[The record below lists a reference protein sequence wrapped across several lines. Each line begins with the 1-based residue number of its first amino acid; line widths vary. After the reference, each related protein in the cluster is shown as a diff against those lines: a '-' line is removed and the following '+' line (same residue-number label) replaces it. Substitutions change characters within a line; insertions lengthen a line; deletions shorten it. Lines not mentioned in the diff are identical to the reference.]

1 MSELKSDRNEQTPQI
16 PEEELTAQTVE
27 EVQADPT
34 EEDLSP
40 EDFEIIGKNL
50 EKMESISRPSLTFWQ
65 EAWRR
70 IRGNRAAFI
79 SLILLIIY
87 GLLAIFAPMLSQY
100 GFDQQDAYSMR
111 AGFSLEHWL
120 GCDALGRDLWVRV
133 WMGARVSLTIGL
145 LAAIINSLIGTVLGG
160 FCGYYGGKLDMIV
173 MRIIDVIY
181 GIPSLIVCILVMV
194 VLGSGVES
202 LIIAMVIVGWTG
214 TCRFTRGEVYR
225 LKEQEF
231 VLAAQVMGEPVATII
246 IRELIPNIMGLL
258 ITNLTMA
265 IPGAIFQEAFLSY
278 IGLGISPPD
287 ASWGVLAKEGTKM
300 LQVAPHILYVPAFF
314 ICTTVLALNQLG
326 NGLRDA
332 FDPRLR
338 GTE

>member
-1 MSELKSDRNEQTPQI
+1 MEGKNIAEKLPNDSTISRDMFTM
-16 PEEELTAQTVE
+16 
-27 EVQADPT
+27 
-34 EEDLSP
+34 
-40 EDFEIIGKNL
+40 IGKNI

-70 IRGNRAAFI
+70 IRSNKAAYV
-79 SLILLIIY
+79 SLILLVLY
-87 GLLAIFAPMLSQY
+87 GLLAVFAPMLSHY
-100 GFDQQDAYSMR
+100 GFDQQDAYSMSQS
-111 AGFSLEHWL
+111 FSAEHWL
-120 GCDALGRDLWVRV
+120 GTDSLGRDLWVRV
-133 WMGARVSLTIGL
+133 WMGARVSLTIGIV
-145 LAAIINSLIGTVLGG
+145 AAFINAVVGAILGG

-181 GIPSLIVCILVMV
+181 GIPQLIVCILVMV
-194 VLGSGVES
+194 VLGSGVKS

-225 LKEQEF
+225 LKEQDF
-231 VLAAQVMGEPVATII
+231 VLAARVMGEPTFKII
-246 IRELIPNIMGLL
+246 VREIIPNIMGLL

-265 IPGAIFQEAFLSY
+265 IPSAIFQEAFLSY
-278 IGLGISPPD
+278 IGLGISPPQ
-287 ASWGVLAKEGTKM
+287 ASWGVLAKEGARMMTA
-300 LQVAPHILYVPAFF
+300 APHMLYVPAFF

>member
-1 MSELKSDRNEQTPQI
+1 MGKMKMKDGNVLPSEGSGAAAGTSENL
-16 PEEELTAQTVE
+16 
-27 EVQADPT
+27 ADKHT
-34 EEDLSP
+34 ITRDK
-40 EDFEIIGKNL
+40 FEMVGKNI

-70 IRGNRAAFI
+70 IRTNKAAYF
-79 SLILLIIY
+79 SLILLIAY
-87 GLLAIFAPMLSQY
+87 GLLAIFAPMFSHY
-100 GFDQQDAYSMR
+100 GFDQQDAYSMSKGIS
-111 AGFSLEHWL
+111 AAHWL
-120 GCDALGRDLWVRV
+120 GTDSLGRDLWVRV

-145 LAAIINSLIGTVLGG
+145 LAALLNTVIGTVLGG
-160 FCGYYGGKLDMIV
+160 FCGYYGGKFDMIV

-194 VLGSGVES
+194 VLGSGVKS

-225 LKEQEF
+225 LKEQDF
-231 VLAAQVMGEPVATII
+231 VLAARVMGESAFTII
-246 IRELIPNIMGLL
+246 VREIIPNIMGLL

-265 IPGAIFQEAFLSY
+265 IPSAIFQEAFLSY
-278 IGLGISPPD
+278 IGLGISPPQ
-287 ASWGVLAKEGTKM
+287 ASWGVLAKEGTRM
-300 LQVAPHILYVPAFF
+300 MTAAPHMLYVPAFF

>member
-1 MSELKSDRNEQTPQI
+1 MGEMKMKDGNVLPSENSGAAAGTSEN
-16 PEEELTAQTVE
+16 LTDGRTITR
-27 EVQADPT
+27 DK
-34 EEDLSP
+34 
-40 EDFEIIGKNL
+40 FEMVGKNI

-70 IRGNRAAFI
+70 IRTNKAAYF
-79 SLILLIIY
+79 SLILLIAY
-87 GLLAIFAPMLSQY
+87 GLLAIFAPMFSHY
-100 GFDQQDAYSMR
+100 GFDQQDAYSMSKGIS
-111 AGFSLEHWL
+111 AAHWL
-120 GCDALGRDLWVRV
+120 GTDSLGRDLWVRV

-145 LAAIINSLIGTVLGG
+145 LAALLNTVIGTVLGG
-160 FCGYYGGKLDMIV
+160 FCGYYGGKFDMIV

-194 VLGSGVES
+194 VLGSGVRS

-225 LKEQEF
+225 LKEQDF
-231 VLAAQVMGEPVATII
+231 IVLAARVMGESAFTII
-246 IRELIPNIMGLL
+246 VVRDHPDIMGLPL

-265 IPGAIFQEAFLSY
+265 IPSAIFRRGVLELYRSAF
-278 IGLGISPPD
+278 PRPQ
-287 ASWGVLAKEGTKM
+287 ASWGVLAKEGTRM
-300 LQVAPHILYVPAFF
+300 MTAAPHMLYVPAFF

>member
-1 MSELKSDRNEQTPQI
+1 MTKD
-16 PEEELTAQTVE
+16 TV
-27 EVQADPT
+27 VSKDK
-34 EEDLSP
+34 
-40 EDFEIIGKNL
+40 FVIIGKNI
-50 EKMESISRPSLTFWQ
+50 EKIESISRPSLTFWQ

-70 IRGNRAAFI
+70 IRGNKVAYF
-79 SLILLIIY
+79 SLILLILY
-87 GLLAIFAPMLSQY
+87 GLLAIFAPMVSHY
-100 GFDQQDAYSMR
+100 GFDQQDAYNMSKS
-111 AGFSLEHWL
+111 FSVSHWL
-120 GCDALGRDLWVRV
+120 GTDSLGRDLWVRV

-145 LAAIINSLIGTVLGG
+145 LAAILNTIIGTVLGG
-160 FCGYYGGKLDMIV
+160 FCGYYGGKLDMVV

-194 VLGSGVES
+194 VLGSGVKS
-202 LIIAMVIVGWTG
+202 LVIAMVIVGWTG
-214 TCRFTRGEVYR
+214 TCRFTRGEVFR

-231 VLAAQVMGEPVATII
+231 VLAARVMGEPVFTII
-246 IRELIPNIMGLL
+246 MREIIPNIMGLL

-265 IPGAIFQEAFLSY
+265 IPSAIFQEAFLSY
-278 IGLGISPPD
+278 IGLGISPPQ

-300 LQVAPHILYVPAFF
+300 LKVAPHLLYVPAFF

-338 GTE
+338 GAE

>member
-1 MSELKSDRNEQTPQI
+1 MSDNRDKF
-16 PEEELTAQTVE
+16 V
-27 EVQADPT
+27 
-34 EEDLSP
+34 
-40 EDFEIIGKNL
+40 IIGKNL

-70 IRGNRAAFI
+70 IRGNKAAFF
-79 SLILLIIY
+79 SLILLILY
-87 GLLAIFAPMLSQY
+87 GLLASFAPMFSHY
-100 GFDQQDAYSMR
+100 GFDEQDAYAMSQS
-111 AGFSLEHWL
+111 FSAAHWL
-120 GCDALGRDLWVRV
+120 GTDSLGRDLWVRV
-133 WMGARVSLTIGL
+133 WMGARVSLTIGI
-145 LAAIINSLIGTVLGG
+145 LAALLNTIIGTVLGG
-160 FCGYYGGKLDMIV
+160 FCGYYGGKLDMVV

-194 VLGSGVES
+194 VLGSGVKS

-231 VLAAQVMGEPVATII
+231 VLAARVMGEPVFTII
-246 IRELIPNIMGLL
+246 MREIIPNIMGLL

-265 IPGAIFQEAFLSY
+265 IPSAIFQEAFLSY
-278 IGLGISPPD
+278 IGLGISPPE
-287 ASWGVLAKEGTKM
+287 ASWGILAKEGTRM
-300 LQVAPHILYVPAFF
+300 LKAAPHMLYVPAFF

>member
-1 MSELKSDRNEQTPQI
+1 M
-16 PEEELTAQTVE
+16 
-27 EVQADPT
+27 
-34 EEDLSP
+34 
-40 EDFEIIGKNL
+40 GKG
-50 EKMESISRPSLTFWQ
+50 ISV
-65 EAWRR
+65 A
-70 IRGNRAAFI
+70 
-79 SLILLIIY
+79 
-87 GLLAIFAPMLSQY
+87 
-100 GFDQQDAYSMR
+100 
-111 AGFSLEHWL
+111 HWL
-120 GCDALGRDLWVRV
+120 GTDSLGRDLWVRV

-145 LAAIINSLIGTVLGG
+145 LAALLNTVIGTVLGG
-160 FCGYYGGKLDMIV
+160 FCGYYGGKFDMIV

-194 VLGSGVES
+194 VLGSGVKS

-225 LKEQEF
+225 LKEQDF
-231 VLAAQVMGEPVATII
+231 VLAARVMGESAFTII
-246 IRELIPNIMGLL
+246 VREIIPNIMGLL

-265 IPGAIFQEAFLSY
+265 IPSAIFQEAFLSY
-278 IGLGISPPD
+278 IGLGISPPQ
-287 ASWGVLAKEGTKM
+287 ASWGVLAKEGTRM
-300 LQVAPHILYVPAFF
+300 MTAAPHMLYVPAFF

>member
-1 MSELKSDRNEQTPQI
+1 MKNETN
-16 PEEELTAQTVE
+16 VSRDKF
-27 EVQADPT
+27 V
-34 EEDLSP
+34 
-40 EDFEIIGKNL
+40 IIGKNL

-70 IRGNRAAFI
+70 IRSNKVAYF
-79 SLILLIIY
+79 SLILLILY
-87 GLLAIFAPMLSQY
+87 GVLSIFAPMFSRY
-100 GFDQQDAYSMR
+100 GFDQQDAYSMSQS
-111 AGFSLEHWL
+111 FSAAHWL
-120 GCDALGRDLWVRV
+120 GTDSLGRDLFVRV

-145 LAAIINSLIGTVLGG
+145 LAAILNTIIGTVLGG
-160 FCGYYGGKLDMIV
+160 FCGYYGGKLDMVV

-194 VLGSGVES
+194 VLGSGVKS
-202 LIIAMVIVGWTG
+202 LVIAMVIVGWTG
-214 TCRFTRGEVYR
+214 TCRFTRGEVFR

-231 VLAAQVMGEPVATII
+231 VLAARVMGEPVFTII
-246 IRELIPNIMGLL
+246 MREIIPNIMGLL

-265 IPGAIFQEAFLSY
+265 IPSAIFQEAFLSY
-278 IGLGISPPD
+278 IGLGISPPQ
-287 ASWGVLAKEGTKM
+287 ASWGVLAREGTKM
-300 LQVAPHILYVPAFF
+300 LKVAPHMLYVPAFF

-338 GTE
+338 GAE

>member
-1 MSELKSDRNEQTPQI
+1 MSEIKT
-16 PEEELTAQTVE
+16 ELTKEQ
-27 EVQADPT
+27 
-34 EEDLSP
+34 
-40 EDFEIIGKNL
+40 FEIVGKNI

-70 IRGNRAAFI
+70 IRSNRAAFF

-87 GLLAIFAPMLSQY
+87 VLLAIFAPMLSKY
-100 GFDQQDAYSMR
+100 GFDQQDAYAMKQ
-111 AGFSLEHWL
+111 GLSLEHWL
-120 GCDALGRDLWVRV
+120 GTDSLGRDLWVRV

-145 LAAIINSLIGTVLGG
+145 LAAVINSVIGTILGG

-194 VLGSGVES
+194 VLGSGVQS
-202 LIIAMVIVGWTG
+202 LIIAMVLVGWTG

-231 VLAAQVMGEPVATII
+231 VLAAQVMGEPVFTII
-246 IRELIPNIMGLL
+246 LREIIPNIMGLL

-265 IPGAIFQEAFLSY
+265 IPSAIFQEAFLSY
-278 IGLGISPPD
+278 IGLGISPPQ

>member
-1 MSELKSDRNEQTPQI
+1 MGEMKMKDGNVLPSENSGAAAGTSEN
-16 PEEELTAQTVE
+16 LTDGRTITR
-27 EVQADPT
+27 DK
-34 EEDLSP
+34 
-40 EDFEIIGKNL
+40 FEMVGKNI

-70 IRGNRAAFI
+70 IRTNKAAYF
-79 SLILLIIY
+79 SLILLIAY
-87 GLLAIFAPMLSQY
+87 GLLAIFAPMFSHY
-100 GFDQQDAYSMR
+100 GFDQQDAYSMSKGIS
-111 AGFSLEHWL
+111 AAHWL
-120 GCDALGRDLWVRV
+120 AALLNTV
-133 WMGARVSLTIGL
+133 
-145 LAAIINSLIGTVLGG
+145 IGTVLGG
-160 FCGYYGGKLDMIV
+160 FCGYYGGKFDMIV

-194 VLGSGVES
+194 VLGSGVKS

-225 LKEQEF
+225 LKEQDF
-231 VLAAQVMGEPVATII
+231 VLAARVMGESAFTII
-246 IRELIPNIMGLL
+246 VREIIPNIMGLL

-265 IPGAIFQEAFLSY
+265 IPSAIFQEAFLSY
-278 IGLGISPPD
+278 IGLGISPPQ
-287 ASWGVLAKEGTKM
+287 ASWGVLAKEGTRM
-300 LQVAPHILYVPAFF
+300 MTAAPHMLYVPAFF